1 MRRVLVASLALSLV
15 GLSLVGCGRFG
26 AEQREPW
33 RTEAEQACLS
43 QKRVQPSAYMSLA
56 PEIDGPGV
64 CGISRPFKITA
75 FAGGTV
81 GLSSRVTLGCPII
94 PQIDAWLVDIV
105 QPAAEMYFGTAVAEV
120 RAGSYSCRSR
130 NNQRGAKYSEHA
142 FGNAVDVHSF
152 RLVDG
157 REVTIKKGW
166 NGASDT
172 HDFLRE
178 VFVGACRHFTTVLGP
193 GSDAFH
199 YDHFHLDLARHDARG
214 QRRICKP
221 IIKFE
226 PRIGPDVAS
235 RPTPRPRPVIRPA
248 APPEPESE
256 PETEPTEIEE
266 GDDPFA
272 VSSAPS
278 AAMRRPTLAAA
289 TPAPAPVYSAPRPAP
304 VDTLPP
310 GFERR
315 PPIAVS
321 GRLPAIDTRPSFPA
335 ERGPAPLGASPQ
347 SLGSVPP
354 RQAGHSPAL
363 RSPIP
368 PGASPAAR
376 GSASY
381 APAPVRSGP
390 APARSA
396 PAGPP
401 LVLQPRLLS
410 GQGVY

>member
-56 PEIDGPGV
+56 TEIDGPGV
-64 CGISRPFKITA
+64 CGISQPFKIAA
-75 FAGGTV
+75 FASGTV

-105 QPAAEMYFGTAVAEV
+105 QPAAELYFGTTVAEV

-152 RLVDG
+152 RLTDG

-166 NGASDT
+166 NGEPET

-214 QRRICKP
+214 LRRICKP

-226 PRIGPDVAS
+226 PRIDPDVAS
-235 RPTPRPRPVIRPA
+235 QPAPRPRPVIRPA
-248 APPEPESE
+248 SPPEPDA
-256 PETEPTEIEE
+256 ETEPTEIEE

-289 TPAPAPVYSAPRPAP
+289 APAPVYTAPRPAP

-315 PPIAVS
+315 APIAVAARS
-321 GRLPAIDTRPSFPA
+321 PAIDTRPPAPA
-335 ERGPAPLGASPQ
+335 ERRPAPLGSP
-347 SLGSVPP
+347 STSFGSVPP
-354 RQAGHSPAL
+354 RQAGVAPAL
-363 RSPIP
+363 RQPVPTTATSP
-368 PGASPAAR
+368 GR
-376 GSASY
+376 SATAY
-381 APAPVRSGP
+381 APAPVRS
-390 APARSA
+390 APARST

-401 LVLQPRLLS
+401 LVLQPRLLT